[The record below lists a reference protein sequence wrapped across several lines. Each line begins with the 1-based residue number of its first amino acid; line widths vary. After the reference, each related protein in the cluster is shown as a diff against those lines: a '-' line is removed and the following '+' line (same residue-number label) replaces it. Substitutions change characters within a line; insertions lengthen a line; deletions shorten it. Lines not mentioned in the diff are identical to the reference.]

1 MSRRRRRFLLKPAP
15 WLWGSCLCL
24 FALAPLRAET
34 PPEPVPLPNPL
45 SLEQALA
52 LADAPHPD
60 LALAQAALEY
70 AQAERVSAGAALGA
84 YSYLDLTPQGVR
96 PTTPGDDFVGDSRAR
111 VLVGKPLADFG
122 RTRALTRSADALL
135 GARERAY
142 LDARQQRRLDIMAR
156 FLDVLLADL
165 RYSVDNETMAHRYVT
180 FDQARDRHE
189 LGQISDIE
197 LLQLENDYQEARLLR
212 NDSQARQASMRQQL
226 AIALNRPEQLPAD
239 LLPPPAPAARETPA
253 LKETIARALARNL
266 RLVALRA
273 EVQAGQER
281 LAAERARRRPVLSAE
296 AELAQYE
303 REFASRDEARASL
316 NLRVPLSRTAEDRAA
331 VARAQAQLRELE
343 ARLRKTEFDVR
354 QAVFDLIQEI
364 DNLKVARQAAQVR
377 LNYRDLYLDRS
388 RALYELEVRTD
399 LGDAMARSTEAQWL
413 AAQADYRLR
422 LAWARLDALTGGAE
436 ANETGESQ

>member
-1 MSRRRRRFLLKPAP
+1 MR
-15 WLWGSCLCL
+15 GCCLFL
-24 FALAPLRAET
+24 FALPSWSAET
-34 PPEPVPLPNPL
+34 PSSEPAPLPNPL
-45 SLEQALA
+45 SLGQALA
-52 LADAPHPD
+52 LAEAPHPD
-60 LALAQAALEY
+60 LDFAQAAVEY
-70 AQAERVSAGAALGA
+70 ARAERVSAGAALGA

-96 PTTPGDDFVGDSRAR
+96 PTTPSDDFVGDSRAR
-111 VLVGKPLADFG
+111 LFIGKPLTDFG
-122 RTRALTRSADALL
+122 RTAALTRSADALL
-135 GARERAY
+135 SAREQAY

-156 FLDVLLADL
+156 FFDVLLADL

-212 NDSQARQASMRQQL
+212 NDSQARQASARQQL

-239 LLPPPAPAARETPA
+239 LVPPAAPEARETPP
-253 LKETIARALARNL
+253 LKETIARALAQNV
-266 RLVALRA
+266 RLAALRA

-303 REFASRDEARASL
+303 REFASRDEARASI

-343 ARLRKTEFDVR
+343 AQLRRAEFEVR
-354 QAVFDLIQEI
+354 QAVFDLVQEI
-364 DNLKVARQAAQVR
+364 DNLKVTQQAARVR
-377 LNYRDLYLDRS
+377 QNYRDLYLDRS

-413 AAQADYRLR
+413 AAQADYRLL
-422 LAWARLDALTGGAE
+422 LAWARLDALTGGIQG
-436 ANETGESQ
+436 NQKGESE